1 MMDAIKHW
9 LKTELD
15 TDIARTEPLS
25 GGDICDTVRITTTD
39 GRDLCIK
46 QQATAPADFFLAEAA
61 GLEALRAT
69 GTLRVPEVITAQ
81 PTFIALEYIAPGRPG
96 PNYWRDLGEGLAA
109 LHRQPAPHF
118 GFTMDNYCGRT
129 PQPNPATTD
138 GHAFFAEQ
146 RLMYQGRLAEAAELL
161 SSRELHKL
169 ETLCRKLPELIPEQA
184 PALIHGD
191 LWGGNIHCDET
202 GNPVLIDP
210 ATHWGWP
217 EAELAMTRLFGG
229 FSTGFYEHYTQV
241 NTLDS
246 GWQERVPLY
255 NLYHL
260 LNHLNLFGGGYHAQ
274 VNQIVSRY
282 T

>member
-1 MMDAIKHW
+1 MDAIEHW

-15 TDIARTEPLS
+15 TDIAHTEPLS

-46 QQATAPADFFLAEAA
+46 QQAAAPADFFLAEAA

-81 PTFIALEYIAPGRPG
+81 PTFIALEYIPPGRPG

-138 GHAFFAEQ
+138 GHAFFVEQ
-146 RLMYQGRLAEAAELL
+146 RLMYQGRLAEAAGLL
-161 SSRELHKL
+161 TSRELNKL

-210 ATHWGWP
+210 AAHWGWP

-229 FSTGFYEHYTQV
+229 FSSGFYEHYTQV
-241 NTLDS
+241 NRLDS

-260 LNHLNLFGGGYHAQ
+260 LNHLNLFGGGYRAQ
-274 VNQIVSRY
+274 VNQIVSQY
-282 T
+282 I